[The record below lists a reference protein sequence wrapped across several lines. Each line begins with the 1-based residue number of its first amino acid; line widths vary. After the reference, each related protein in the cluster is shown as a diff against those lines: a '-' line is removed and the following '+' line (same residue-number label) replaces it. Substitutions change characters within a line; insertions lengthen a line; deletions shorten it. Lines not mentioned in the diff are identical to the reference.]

1 MSGMYSQI
9 IKEGYPAGAFY
20 GPKCYGIDEDG
31 KYIINRD
38 EDGNPINEYL
48 GSAQPKFNL
57 GVGMNLTYK
66 AFDFSFAG
74 YGMGCSSMVYPN
86 EWHQIF

>member
-20 GPKCYGIDEDG
+20 GPKCNGLNENGEYILETDETG
-31 KYIINRD
+31 K
-38 EDGNPINEYL
+38 PIEQYL

-57 GVGMNLTYK
+57 GFGMNMAYK
-66 AFDFSFAG
+66 DFDFAFSG
-74 YGMGCSSMVYPN
+74 YGMFGQKY
-86 EWHQIF
+86 